1 MNRDGHSIARDDGFT
16 LLEIL
21 ITLTIVSI
29 LLSVTIPSGRQ
40 LVRQQESASVT
51 NQIVSLLSFAR
62 ETAVSSGYN
71 TGVCPTLDLA
81 TCSNNWNQAFI
92 VYKDLDGN
100 KTFNPALD
108 EALQVTVLPPSWS
121 VNWRAFNS
129 QYLIQFQPS
138 GYTFN
143 QNGTL
148 EICPPF
154 VTPSVNTLVLNRIGR
169 LRQGQREYS
178 DSLCANNA

>member
-1 MNRDGHSIARDDGFT
+1 MDNDERSIASDYGFT
-16 LLEIL
+16 LLELL
-21 ITLTIVSI
+21 ITLTIAAI
-29 LLSVTIPSGRQ
+29 LLSVTVPSGKQ
-40 LVRQQESASVT
+40 LFHQQESASVT
-51 NQIVSLLSFAR
+51 NQIVSLLYFAR

-81 TCSNNWNQAFI
+81 TCSRNWNQAFI

-100 KTFNPALD
+100 KTFNPSMD
-108 EALQVTVLPPSWS
+108 EALQVAVLPPSWS

-129 QYLIQFQPS
+129 QYVIQFQPS

-154 VTPSVNTLVLNRIGR
+154 ATTSVNTLVLNRIGR
-169 LRQGQREYS
+169 LRKGQREYA
-178 DSLCANNA
+178 DSLCVNNA

>member
-1 MNRDGHSIARDDGFT
+1 MNSSGQSVTVDYGFT
-16 LLEIL
+16 LLELL
-21 ITLTIVSI
+21 ITLAIASV
-29 LLSVTIPSGRQ
+29 LLGITIPTGQQ
-40 LVRQQESASVT
+40 LIRQQETAAVT
-51 NQIVSLLSFAR
+51 NQLANLFFYAR
-62 ETAVSSGYN
+62 ETAVNSGYN
-71 TGVCPTLDLA
+71 TAVCPTIDLVS
-81 TCSNNWNQAFI
+81 CSRAWHQAFI

-100 KTFNPALD
+100 KIFNPAVD
-108 EALQVTVLPPSWS
+108 EALQVAVLAPFWS

-129 QYLIQFQPS
+129 QYQIQFQPS

-154 VTPSVNTLVLNRIGR
+154 TVSSVNTLVLNRIGR
-169 LRQGQREYS
+169 LRKAQREYD